1 MTLKRYYTKSMF
13 TEAIEVG
20 DIQPFDYLQPEGQ
33 LSIDA
38 VYIGT
43 KSNGTHWVCWS
54 MSYSDTEAVGLKYLI
69 KMAEAFLGPAP
80 CSRHE
85 LGRFDQF
92 RSIAEDINARAKDKA
107 AKAEAIAG
115 ARKDIDDALGELVDA
130 TEIAYDIRAQHQVM
144 HEDADLDQHE
154 VRLDALKEVKRVLD
168 KLTKVTDN
176 GGRPAIT
183 DRIRYHQ
190 LIDDSIKSGGIV
202 KQEIDSG
209 DTYNIFN
216 HG

>member
-1 MTLKRYYTKSMF
+1 
-13 TEAIEVG
+13 
-20 DIQPFDYLQPEGQ
+20 
-33 LSIDA
+33 
-38 VYIGT
+38 
-43 KSNGTHWVCWS
+43 
-54 MSYSDTEAVGLKYLI
+54 
-69 KMAEAFLGPAP
+69 
-80 CSRHE
+80 
-85 LGRFDQF
+85 
-92 RSIAEDINARAKDKA
+92 
-107 AKAEAIAG
+107 
-115 ARKDIDDALGELVDA
+115 
-130 TEIAYDIRAQHQVM
+130 M